1 MIVSSRETTSE
12 GPPRVHCRSWQLVR
26 RNGKTKAI
34 TQNWGIGS
42 FSCHGNFNFPKGHI
56 LTCLILHLTR
66 KLCDH
71 FDPSENVAIKA
82 TAVSTCRYR
91 SLCNFFDA
99 EMKKIKKVYYVTRR
113 KKGRNEHT
121 KVPNAAMYSTHYAE
135 KQLLCR
141 LVQVL
146 IIGQEH
152 LDGW

>member
-1 MIVSSRETTSE
+1 MSPSKLQPYPSAGID
-12 GPPRVHCRSWQLVR
+12 HC
-26 RNGKTKAI
+26 AI
-34 TQNWGIGS
+34 
-42 FSCHGNFNFPKGHI
+42 
-56 LTCLILHLTR
+56 
-66 KLCDH
+66 
-71 FDPSENVAIKA
+71 
-82 TAVSTCRYR
+82 
-91 SLCNFFDA
+91 FFDA